1 MYGNYDSSLSN
12 ARTNT
17 NNSTIKNAIDYW
29 YSINMTSYTKYLS
42 TTAVYCNDRNLR
54 SGDTYTTSTSSTFYY
69 APYAKVYSSYAPTY
83 DCTEAIDA
91 FSVDNTSAKLTY
103 PIALMTAD
111 EIMYAGGKGNN
122 AFTSS
127 YAWYYLNSANG
138 SITGSTYWWLM
149 SPYRWISGYAHV
161 FIVAASDNPGWFGSS
176 YTGYDYGVRP
186 VVSLKSCVKTSG
198 GDGSASNP
206 YTIEETTSGC

>member
-1 MYGNYDSSLSN
+1 
-12 ARTNT
+12 
-17 NNSTIKNAIDYW
+17 
-29 YSINMTSYTKYLS
+29 
-42 TTAVYCNDRNLR
+42 
-54 SGDTYTTSTSSTFYY
+54 
-69 APYAKVYSSYAPTY
+69 
-83 DCTEAIDA
+83 
-91 FSVDNTSAKLTY
+91 
-103 PIALMTAD
+103 MTAD